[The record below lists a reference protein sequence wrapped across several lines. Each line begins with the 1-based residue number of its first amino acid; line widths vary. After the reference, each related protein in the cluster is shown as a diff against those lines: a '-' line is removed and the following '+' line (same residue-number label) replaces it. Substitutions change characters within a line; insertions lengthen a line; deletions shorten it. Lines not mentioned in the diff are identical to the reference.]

1 MFLFIASYSCFRC
14 LISCNFTGQ
23 DILFACCFF
32 SPRFIVSA
40 CALSRCSPVQLF
52 VTPWTVAHQA
62 PLSMGILQVR
72 ILEWVAMPSSRG
84 VFQTQGSNRHVLC
97 LLYWQVDYLPLVPPG
112 KSLIVS
118 NAFGILFSG
127 FSIGDKV
134 PKRMKRIQILDRR
147 SGEKEKVSSENSK
160 PTLALFGIRNYISSL
175 KYKHLR

>member
-23 DILFACCFF
+23 DILFACGFF
-32 SPRFIVSA
+32 PSLHCLCL
-40 CALSRCSPVQLF
+40 CAQSLQSCPTLCDPLDCSPPGSSVHGDSPGENTGVGCHAL
-52 VTPWTVAHQA
+52 
-62 PLSMGILQVR
+62 LQ
-72 ILEWVAMPSSRG
+72 G

-134 PKRMKRIQILDRR
+134 PKRMKRIQILDMR
-147 SGEKEKVSSENSK
+147 SGEK
-160 PTLALFGIRNYISSL
+160 R
-175 KYKHLR
+175 